1 MHHDRKH
8 NRLVSSLTV
17 TVVIVLAGLLVGAAL
32 LLAPTTRQSLP
43 SPDEQVA
50 DEAQPAQSAQSAQP
64 ASVERAVLNPL
75 TTRTP
80 IPTTRPERRP
90 TTTAA
95 AVPDEANSLGAAG
108 AAWPTPRQEPG
119 RNPTATSVPP
129 TPEVATSIPA
139 SATPLPPDPTAP
151 QELTYVFP
159 VRGTCQ
165 YGPDHHDYPATDIF
179 CPVGSEVV
187 APTSGTVD
195 FVNRIDR
202 WNPETNIP
210 ADRGGIMLAI
220 IGDDGV
226 RYYGSHL
233 QDIVPNL
240 EPGVRVAA
248 GQLLGTV
255 GNSGNARSTPPHLH
269 FGISRP
275 TTPDD
280 WETRR
285 GAVPPYPYLQ
295 AWERGEMLTPVLPAP
310 QPAQPTPQP
319 PSPTQPVVTDRLAQ
333 ELQPLF
339 DQTGGTFGG
348 IVYDISTQSI
358 VYSHNADL
366 VFASAS
372 LIKIP
377 IVMTVYQLA
386 NQGVVS
392 LDDQIVLQANVIV
405 GGSGAIQYSAPGTI
419 YSVRELC
426 ARMIYDSDNTA
437 ANMLLDHIGGFA
449 PVNQVM
455 AQVGAGQTLLQR
467 RMMDMQAQAAGID
480 NLTSPADMFLLVRTL
495 RDGTLLGSAAS
506 QEIIGF
512 MQQTTNRQK
521 IPAYL
526 PPDAVVSHKVGS
538 LTGVE
543 HDAGIVW
550 LPDGRAYIVVLMST
564 ALPSNAVGVATLAEA
579 SRIIYAYEQ
588 QLPGSAPPQ

>member
-8 NRLVSSLTV
+8 NRLVYSLTV
-17 TVVIVLAGLLVGAAL
+17 IVVIVLGGVLVGAAL
-32 LLAPTTRQSLP
+32 LRAPAPRPSTLA
-43 SPDEQVA
+43 EQVA
-50 DEAQPAQSAQSAQP
+50 DEAQPAQP
-64 ASVERAVLNPL
+64 EPPTSVERAVLNPL
-75 TTRTP
+75 TTRTT
-80 IPTTRPERRP
+80 IPTAQSEPNP

-95 AVPDEANSLGAAG
+95 SLPEEAHSLGAAG
-108 AAWPTPRQEPG
+108 ATWPTPRQEPG
-119 RNPTATSVPP
+119 RNPTATAIPP
-129 TPEVATSIPA
+129 TPEVATPIPA
-139 SATPLPPDPTAP
+139 SATPLPPEPTPP

-179 CPVGSEVV
+179 CPVGSEFV
-187 APTSGTVD
+187 APTSGTVN
-195 FVNRIDR
+195 FVNRVDR

-233 QDIVPNL
+233 QDIVPHL
-240 EPGVRVAA
+240 EPGVRVAT

-255 GNSGNARSTPPHLH
+255 GTSGNARNTPPHLH

-285 GAVPPYPYLQ
+285 GEVAPYPYLQ

-319 PSPTQPVVTDRLAQ
+319 PPPTQPVVTDRLAQ

-377 IVMTVYQLA
+377 IVMTVYHLA

-392 LDDQIVLQANVIV
+392 LDEQIVLQANVIV
-405 GGSGAIQYSAPGTI
+405 GGSGSIQYSAPGTV

-437 ANMLLDHIGGFA
+437 ANMLIDHIGGFA

-455 AQVGAGQTLLQR
+455 AQAGAGQTLLQR
-467 RMMDMQAQAAGID
+467 RMMDMQARAAGID
-480 NLTSPADMFLLVRTL
+480 NLTSPADMFLLVQTL
-495 RDGTLLGSAAS
+495 HDGTLLGSAAS

-512 MQQTTNRQK
+512 MQQTANRQK

-526 PPDAVVSHKVGS
+526 PPDAVVAHKVGS

-543 HDAGIVW
+543 HDVGIVW
-550 LPDGRAYIVVLMST
+550 LPDGRPYVVVLMST
-564 ALPSNAVGVATLAEA
+564 ALPSNAVGVTTLAEA

-588 QLPGSAPPQ
+588 QLPGSAPPH